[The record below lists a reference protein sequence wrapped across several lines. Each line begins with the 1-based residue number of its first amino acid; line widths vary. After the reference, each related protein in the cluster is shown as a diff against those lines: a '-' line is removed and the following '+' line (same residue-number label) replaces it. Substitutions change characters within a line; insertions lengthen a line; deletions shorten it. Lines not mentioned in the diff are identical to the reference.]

1 MRYIIYILLLVGF
14 LYGQSEEETIPVPKS
29 DVIEW
34 ANKLKQY
41 ETSDS
46 LQTSL
51 ISDLELQVK
60 KLEENSA
67 LDSLIISTRLH
78 QIDLLKETNELYKEK
93 IKVEQQNLFNSHK
106 RKFKSTLLQICPN
119 YQQGTKIEVIKP
131 KSKGLIGFFKRSPG
145 FNKEKT
151 ESRFN
156 SFYFNSIVGVKTKV
170 HVFPEAFNDEKE
182 KENRSK
188 ENHRINF

>member
-14 LYGQSEEETIPVPKS
+14 LYGQSEEKTISVPKS

-60 KLEENSA
+60 KLEENST
-67 LDSLIISTRLH
+67 LDSLIISTRVH
-78 QIDLLKETNELYKEK
+78 QIDLLKETTELYKEK
-93 IKVEQQNLFNSHK
+93 VKV
-106 RKFKSTLLQICPN
+106 
-119 YQQGTKIEVIKP
+119 VKP
-131 KSKGLIGFFKRSPG
+131 KWHE
-145 FNKEKT
+145 NKWLWFT
-151 ESRFN
+151 YGVVATST
-156 SFYFNSIVGVKTKV
+156 SVWLTGQLVG
-170 HVFPEAFNDEKE
+170 E
-182 KENRSK
+182 
-188 ENHRINF
+188 

>member
-14 LYGQSEEETIPVPKS
+14 LYGQSEEKTVSVPKS

-34 ANKLKQY
+34 ANNLKQY

-60 KLEENSA
+60 KLEENST
-67 LDSLIISTRLH
+67 LDSLIISTRVH

-93 IKVEQQNLFNSHK
+93 IKV
-106 RKFKSTLLQICPN
+106 
-119 YQQGTKIEVIKP
+119 VKP
-131 KSKGLIGFFKRSPG
+131 KWHE
-145 FNKEKT
+145 NKWLWFT
-151 ESRFN
+151 YGVVATST
-156 SFYFNSIVGVKTKV
+156 SVWLTGQLVG
-170 HVFPEAFNDEKE
+170 E
-182 KENRSK
+182 
-188 ENHRINF
+188 

>member
-1 MRYIIYILLLVGF
+1 MRYLIYILLLVGF
-14 LYGQSEEETIPVPKS
+14 LYGQSEEKTISVPKS

-60 KLEENSA
+60 KLEENST

-78 QIDLLKETNELYKEK
+78 QIDLLKETNQLYKEK
-93 IKVEQQNLFNSHK
+93 IKV
-106 RKFKSTLLQICPN
+106 
-119 YQQGTKIEVIKP
+119 VKP
-131 KSKGLIGFFKRSPG
+131 KWHE
-145 FNKEKT
+145 NKWLWFT
-151 ESRFN
+151 YGVVATST
-156 SFYFNSIVGVKTKV
+156 SVWLTGQLVG
-170 HVFPEAFNDEKE
+170 E
-182 KENRSK
+182 
-188 ENHRINF
+188 

>member
-1 MRYIIYILLLVGF
+1 MRYLIYILLLVGF
-14 LYGQSEEETIPVPKS
+14 LYGQSEGETISVPKS

-34 ANKLKQY
+34 ANKLNQY

-78 QIDLLKETNELYKEK
+78 QIDLLKETNQLYKEK
-93 IKVEQQNLFNSHK
+93 IKV
-106 RKFKSTLLQICPN
+106 
-119 YQQGTKIEVIKP
+119 VKP
-131 KSKGLIGFFKRSPG
+131 KWHE
-145 FNKEKT
+145 NKWLWFT
-151 ESRFN
+151 YGVVATST
-156 SFYFNSIVGVKTKV
+156 SVWLTGQLVG
-170 HVFPEAFNDEKE
+170 E
-182 KENRSK
+182 
-188 ENHRINF
+188 

>member
-14 LYGQSEEETIPVPKS
+14 LYGQSEEKTISVPKS

-60 KLEENSA
+60 KLEENST
-67 LDSLIISTRLH
+67 LDSLIISTRVH

-93 IKVEQQNLFNSHK
+93 IKV
-106 RKFKSTLLQICPN
+106 
-119 YQQGTKIEVIKP
+119 VKP
-131 KSKGLIGFFKRSPG
+131 KWHE
-145 FNKEKT
+145 NKWLWFT
-151 ESRFN
+151 YGVVATST
-156 SFYFNSIVGVKTKV
+156 SVWLTGQLVG
-170 HVFPEAFNDEKE
+170 E
-182 KENRSK
+182 
-188 ENHRINF
+188 

>member
-1 MRYIIYILLLVGF
+1 MRFIIYILLLVGF
-14 LYGQSEEETIPVPKS
+14 LYGQSEEETIPVLKS

-60 KLEENSA
+60 KLEENST

-78 QIDLLKETNELYKEK
+78 QIELLKETNELYKEK
-93 IKVEQQNLFNSHK
+93 IKV
-106 RKFKSTLLQICPN
+106 
-119 YQQGTKIEVIKP
+119 VKP
-131 KSKGLIGFFKRSPG
+131 KWHE
-145 FNKEKT
+145 NKWLWFT
-151 ESRFN
+151 YGVVATST
-156 SFYFNSIVGVKTKV
+156 SVWLTGQLVGK
-170 HVFPEAFNDEKE
+170 
-182 KENRSK
+182 
-188 ENHRINF
+188 

>member
-14 LYGQSEEETIPVPKS
+14 LYGQSEEKTISVPKS

-41 ETSDS
+41 EVSDS

-60 KLEENSA
+60 KLEENST
-67 LDSLIISTRLH
+67 LDSLIISTRVH

-93 IKVEQQNLFNSHK
+93 IKV
-106 RKFKSTLLQICPN
+106 
-119 YQQGTKIEVIKP
+119 VKP
-131 KSKGLIGFFKRSPG
+131 KWHE
-145 FNKEKT
+145 NKWLWFT
-151 ESRFN
+151 YGVVATST
-156 SFYFNSIVGVKTKV
+156 SVWLTGQLVG
-170 HVFPEAFNDEKE
+170 E
-182 KENRSK
+182 
-188 ENHRINF
+188 

>member
-14 LYGQSEEETIPVPKS
+14 LYGQTEEKTISVPKS

-78 QIDLLKETNELYKEK
+78 QIDLLKETNQLYKEK
-93 IKVEQQNLFNSHK
+93 IKV
-106 RKFKSTLLQICPN
+106 
-119 YQQGTKIEVIKP
+119 VKP
-131 KSKGLIGFFKRSPG
+131 KWHE
-145 FNKEKT
+145 NKWIWFT
-151 ESRFN
+151 YGVVATST
-156 SFYFNSIVGVKTKV
+156 SVWLTGQLVG
-170 HVFPEAFNDEKE
+170 E
-182 KENRSK
+182 
-188 ENHRINF
+188 